1 MNATRSAAGA
11 RLVLRI
17 GLALAAA
24 GCGHHRELH
33 PAAAEGSVT
42 HELTVAGRPVR
53 VELALNQ
60 AQRDRGLMHRTHLDD
75 DAGML
80 FVFKDDQPR
89 TFWMRNTL
97 IALDIVFLDADGT
110 VQNVAHGQPMVE
122 VPGLNS
128 VRPARLVLEL
138 NAGWS
143 EEHGLKPGDKVS
155 IPPGVLELAQD

>member
-1 MNATRSAAGA
+1 MSRSRPLLG
-11 RLVLRI
+11 LT
-17 GLALAAA
+17 LALAPAGA
-24 GCGHHRELH
+24 GCGHHADLH
-33 PAAAEGSVT
+33 PAAAEAAVL
-42 HELTVAGRPVR
+42 HELQVAGRPVK

-60 AQRDRGLMHRTHLDD
+60 EQRDRGLMHRTQLDA

-110 VQNVAHGQPMVE
+110 VQNIAHGEPMVE

-138 NAGWS
+138 NAGWCAA
-143 EEHGLKPGDKVS
+143 HGLVPGQKIE
-155 IPPGVLELAQD
+155 IPPGILELAQD